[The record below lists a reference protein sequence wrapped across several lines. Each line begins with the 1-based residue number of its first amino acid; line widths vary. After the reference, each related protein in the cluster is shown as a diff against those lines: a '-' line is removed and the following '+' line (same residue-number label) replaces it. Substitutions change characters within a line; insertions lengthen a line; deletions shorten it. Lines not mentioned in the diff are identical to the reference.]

1 MKRKYVALGLAITCF
16 FASGILFLIA
26 FTQPY
31 GILLSSSSTS
41 TVGTFGECT
50 NGTCT
55 TITNYPTI
63 EFHESF
69 VSSWAVG
76 GLAML
81 LVLVGILAFGLSL
94 VEPPPVVGQTQESPA
109 KATEPVLVFHRS
121 RE

>member
-1 MKRKYVALGLAITCF
+1 MALGLAITCF
-16 FASGILFLIA
+16 LASGILFLIA
-26 FTQPY
+26 FTQPS

-41 TVGTFGECT
+41 TVGTFTECT

-55 TITNYPTI
+55 TIPNYPMI
-63 EFHESF
+63 AGHESF

-94 VEPPPVVGQTQESPA
+94 AEPPPIVGQTQESPA
-109 KATEPVLVFHRS
+109 KGTEPVLVFRRS
-121 RE
+121 HE